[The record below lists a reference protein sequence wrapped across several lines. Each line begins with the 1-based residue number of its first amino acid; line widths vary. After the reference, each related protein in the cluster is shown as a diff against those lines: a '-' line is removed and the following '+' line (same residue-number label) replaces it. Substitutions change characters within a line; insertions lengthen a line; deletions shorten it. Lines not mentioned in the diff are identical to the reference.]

1 MQGGINMFELSSDP
15 NSKLPFL
22 LRMSK
27 LFADPIRVR
36 ILSELTMRPMSPKQF
51 FAEFGG
57 GSLSRVARHFKVLF
71 DYDWV
76 VLVEEK
82 SGGQRRGG
90 VEHFYRAVEPA
101 VFEEDNWADLPE
113 ALQEMV
119 TWQLFATYAEQFKE
133 AMVARTIDARPE
145 RHITWSPA
153 LLDSVGWKRVLG
165 KAMEFY
171 NFISEEQEASNE
183 RTAETGEK
191 PIPVLIAISV
201 FETPPKPKS
210 P

>member
-1 MQGGINMFELSSDP
+1 MQGGISVFELSSDP
-15 NSKLPFL
+15 NSNLPFL

-36 ILSELTMRPMSPKQF
+36 ILSELTIRPMSPKQF
-51 FAEFGG
+51 YNEFGG
-57 GSLSRVARHFKVLF
+57 GSLSRVARHFKVLS
-71 DYDWV
+71 DYDWL

-90 VEHFYRAVEPA
+90 VEHFYQAVEPA
-101 VFEEDNWADLPE
+101 VFEEGNWADLPE

-133 AMVARTIDARPE
+133 AMIARTIDARPE

-153 LLDSVGWKRVLG
+153 LLDLIGWKRILKKG
-165 KAMEFY
+165 MDFY
-171 NFISEEQEASNE
+171 GAIGEEQIAANE
-183 RTAETGEK
+183 RMAETGEK
-191 PIPVLIAISV
+191 PIPVLIAISI

>member
-1 MQGGINMFELSSDP
+1 MFELSSDP

-22 LRMSK
+22 LRLSK

-101 VFEEDNWADLPE
+101 VFEENNWADLPD
-113 ALQEMV
+113 ALKEMV
-119 TWQLFATYAEQFKE
+119 TWQLFATYGEQFKE

-153 LLDSVGWKRVLG
+153 LLDQIGWERILV

-171 NFISEEQEASNE
+171 NCIGEEQEASNE
-183 RTAETGEK
+183 RTAKTGEK
-191 PIPVLIAISV
+191 PIPVLVAISV